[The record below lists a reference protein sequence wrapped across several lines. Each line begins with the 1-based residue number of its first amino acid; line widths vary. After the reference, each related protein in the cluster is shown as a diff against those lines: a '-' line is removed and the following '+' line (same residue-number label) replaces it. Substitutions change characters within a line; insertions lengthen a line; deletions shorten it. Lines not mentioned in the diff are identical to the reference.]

1 MSACLLLPPLHA
13 ASLTVLMRFLAQV
26 AQNSIHNK
34 MDSRSLAIVFT
45 PCLFPVSDSATNL
58 KKVESTNADLANKL
72 EIVET
77 LIKNATK
84 VCMIDQPMEDALSI
98 PVLLPTGSEDNLSD
112 DEDYESYAGGP
123 SARRMKSQQKK
134 KRRSGS
140 LSRVFTAFKGIQKAI
155 RSTTPAGHRS
165 ASSDTRSDF
174 SSSAAQTPIFQSPR
188 LPAKRKVEDEPDH
201 MDGLSPNSKHRKAAL
216 ESAFTPKVMRVRSV
230 SIKNR
235 FKRKKSLTD
244 GAKFKE
250 PSLVIHHRFD
260 GNGVDSNSVVKT
272 PRLPSKPRLS
282 SITNTPGIFL
292 VKSKLKLVISA
303 KQLCFDEFFT
313 ITIFLKFFSEN

>member
-1 MSACLLLPPLHA
+1 M
-13 ASLTVLMRFLAQV
+13 M
-26 AQNSIHNK
+26 
-34 MDSRSLAIVFT
+34 
-45 PCLFPVSDSATNL
+45 
-58 KKVESTNADLANKL
+58 
-72 EIVET
+72 
-77 LIKNATK
+77 
-84 VCMIDQPMEDALSI
+84 DQPMEDALSI
-98 PVLLPTGSEDNLSD
+98 PILPTGSEDNLSE

-123 SARRMKSQQKK
+123 SARRVKSQKK

-165 ASSDTRSDF
+165 ASTDTLA
-174 SSSAAQTPIFQSPR
+174 SSSAQTPIFQSPR
-188 LPAKRKVEDEPDH
+188 LPVKRKVEDESEI
-201 MDGLSPNSKHRKAAL
+201 DGLSPNSKHRKAAL

-260 GNGVDSNSVVKT
+260 GNGVDSNTVVKT
-272 PRLPSKPRLS
+272 PSLPSKPRLS
-282 SITNTPGIFL
+282 SITNTPGNFRRFSIF
-292 VKSKLKLVISA
+292 
-303 KQLCFDEFFT
+303 
-313 ITIFLKFFSEN
+313 

>member
-1 MSACLLLPPLHA
+1 
-13 ASLTVLMRFLAQV
+13 
-26 AQNSIHNK
+26 
-34 MDSRSLAIVFT
+34 
-45 PCLFPVSDSATNL
+45 
-58 KKVESTNADLANKL
+58 
-72 EIVET
+72 
-77 LIKNATK
+77 
-84 VCMIDQPMEDALSI
+84 
-98 PVLLPTGSEDNLSD
+98 
-112 DEDYESYAGGP
+112 
-123 SARRMKSQQKK
+123 MKSQQKK

-201 MDGLSPNSKHRKAAL
+201 LDGLSPNSKHRKAAM

-260 GNGVDSNSVVKT
+260 GNGVDSNVVVKT
-272 PRLPSKPRLS
+272 PSLPSKPRLS
-282 SITNTPGIFL
+282 SITNTPGKILVKFIKKKFL
-292 VKSKLKLVISA
+292 VKFVMSLCVLTNFMQLTILQFFGNSKLSFAHLPKNL
-303 KQLCFDEFFT
+303 
-313 ITIFLKFFSEN
+313 

>member
-1 MSACLLLPPLHA
+1 
-13 ASLTVLMRFLAQV
+13 
-26 AQNSIHNK
+26 
-34 MDSRSLAIVFT
+34 
-45 PCLFPVSDSATNL
+45 
-58 KKVESTNADLANKL
+58 
-72 EIVET
+72 
-77 LIKNATK
+77 
-84 VCMIDQPMEDALSI
+84 
-98 PVLLPTGSEDNLSD
+98 
-112 DEDYESYAGGP
+112 
-123 SARRMKSQQKK
+123 MKSQQKK

-201 MDGLSPNSKHRKAAL
+201 LDGLSPNSKHRKAAM

-260 GNGVDSNSVVKT
+260 GNGVDSNAVVKT
-272 PRLPSKPRLS
+272 PSLPSKPRLS
-282 SITNTPGIFL
+282 SITNTPGKI
-292 VKSKLKLVISA
+292 VK
-303 KQLCFDEFFT
+303 
-313 ITIFLKFFSEN
+313 

>member
-1 MSACLLLPPLHA
+1 
-13 ASLTVLMRFLAQV
+13 MRFLAQV

-272 PRLPSKPRLS
+272 PSLPSKPRLS

-303 KQLCFDEFFT
+303 KQF
-313 ITIFLKFFSEN
+313 